1 MFMRRIAT
9 FLLAS
14 AALFLLAL
22 VPLWSV
28 PAGNARADSVQ
39 ADNTVRI
46 LAFGDSLT
54 AGYGLSEAEG
64 FTTQLA
70 QALTKMGRKV
80 QVINGGVSGD
90 TTTGGLA
97 RLDWSLADQP
107 QVMLLELGGNDM
119 LRGLPPETVHANLQ
133 QIIDKARAAKVT
145 VLLIGMRAAPNLGAD
160 YQQQFDA
167 VYPALAKADGLL
179 FYPFMLDGAVGDPA
193 LMQSDGIH
201 ANAKGVAIIVQRI
214 LPSVLQALDQIQK
227 PAG

>member
-1 MFMRRIAT
+1 MRRIAT

-14 AALFLLAL
+14 AVLGLLAL
-22 VPLWSV
+22 IPLRPV
-28 PAGNARADSVQ
+28 LADGAL
-39 ADNTVRI
+39 ADNTVKI

-54 AGYGLSEAEG
+54 AGYGLSEADG
-64 FTTQLA
+64 FTVQLA
-70 QALTKMGRKV
+70 RALTKMGRKV

-133 QIIDKARAAKVT
+133 QIIDKARQAKIT

-167 VYPALAKADGLL
+167 VYPALAKADGVL
-179 FYPFMLDGAVGDPA
+179 FYPFMLEGAIGDPA
-193 LMQSDGIH
+193 LMQGDGIH
-201 ANAKGVAIIVQRI
+201 ANAQGVAIIVQRI
-214 LPSVLQALDQIQK
+214 LPSVLQALDQAQK